1 MTTPF
6 PKELFEQ
13 LNNYDSFRESP
24 IQEMEGQS
32 KDILGVALPV
42 RLWKLAQLLVPLTE
56 VNRLNPGGVFWLT
69 NC

>member
-13 LNNYDSFRESP
+13 LNNYDTFRESE

-32 KDILGVALPV
+32 KDLLGVALPV
-42 RLWKLAQLLVPLTE
+42 RLWKLAQLLVPLIE
-56 VNRLNPGGVFWLT
+56 VNRLNPGRCIW
-69 NC
+69 